1 MQDPENAVRIEFE
14 RSPNYRILPAD
25 GAWGGPTP
33 RGHILINFFVDV
45 PVAPLSVT
53 HSLTEEGQ
61 LGPELDRSP
70 ATQENR
76 PRVSREFEVG
86 VLLSPEDAEGVAR
99 WLLSQVEMLRGDL
112 GPDEE

>member
-1 MQDPENAVRIEFE
+1 MSDPENVVRIEFE
-14 RSPNYRILPAD
+14 RSPNYRLIPAD

-45 PVAPLSVT
+45 PASPLSVS
-53 HSLTEEGQ
+53 HPLSEDGQ

-70 ATQENR
+70 TPQENR

-86 VLLSPEDAEGVAR
+86 VLLSPDDAEGVAR
-99 WLLSQVEMLRGDL
+99 WLLDQVGLLRSGLD
-112 GPDEE
+112 DDV